1 MSRLLDRSR
10 QESTRTPPS
19 VSRWL
24 SGFCTKV
31 NSGVVQKPVSTEAS
45 SVGFVRFNSSTSTRE
60 LIASCI
66 VLTAVL
72 ASGTAIADEPLS
84 FNRDIRPILSDA
96 CFQCHGPDA
105 KQRKADLRL
114 DNESQVF
121 ERRDGHHGLVPGD
134 PAKSELFQRLT
145 ATGEDERMPPPSSGK
160 KLTPQQIETIRRWI
174 EQGAKWESHWAL
186 IAPTRPKLPVVKD
199 RTWPKNAIDH
209 FILARLE
216 REGLNLS
223 PVADRA
229 TLLRRV
235 TLDLTGVPP
244 SIGEIELF
252 LSDDSPQAYE
262 KLVDRLLAS
271 PRFGEKFARPWLDA
285 ARYADTSGYQSDGDR
300 SMWRWRDWIIDAFND
315 NKPFDEFT
323 IEQLAGDLLPK
334 PTMDQILATG
344 FNRNH
349 RGNAE
354 GGIIP
359 EEYAVEYVVDRVDT
373 TGTVWL
379 GLTLGCCRC
388 HDHKFDPFSQKEYY
402 QLFAFFNNVPEKG
415 RAIKFGNS
423 PPFVKT
429 PTREQQKQLQAMQLR
444 QGFLKGFSAQWME
457 TVPIEQAKWEGR
469 LGQILPSEIDWT
481 VTRGEVLHLPFDRD
495 GQPAPVRNE
504 ALKKERHQPQPLGPN
519 SGPPVIK
526 EADRAPVELGEGRIG
541 KAAQFDGQRRF
552 AVGDIANIGFFEPF
566 SMSAWIHADADS
578 GTILSRMSDDANSDG
593 YNLCLDKGKLQLN
606 LIKRWL
612 DDAMRVETADAIPLG
627 QWVHVGVSYDGSR
640 LADGVKFFINGT
652 QAKPRVVLDELNQA
666 FASKDVFRVGY
677 GGLTPPF
684 RGAIDEVRLF
694 DVPLED
700 DEMAILSVPES
711 VSFIAEVRA
720 KKRTIS
726 QSKKLRECFL
736 TEHAPNNIRDVHR
749 QLRQLE
755 LEERQFVDSFPTT
768 MVMQETPAPRPTH
781 LLLRGAYDHPGERVG
796 PGVPKALPT
805 SLIQQDRV
813 NRLDLAQWLVSPT
826 NPLTA
831 RVTVNRVWQQLFGQ
845 GLVKTA
851 DDFGSQGDWPSH
863 PELLD
868 WLAMEFVGQPD
879 LKSEIAPAWDI
890 KRLIRSI
897 VTSATY
903 QQSSKASADLTARD
917 PENRLLARG
926 PRSRLSAEMVR
937 DQALAASGLLTER
950 LGGPSIKPY
959 QPEGLWDDLQNTEK
973 YVQDHGPDLYRRGLY
988 VFWKRTIA
996 PPVMV
1001 TFDAAGRE
1009 ACTVRE
1015 TRTNTPLQALA
1026 LLNEVSFVEAA
1037 RKLAERV
1044 LREGGSDVDGRLRFA
1059 FRVVLTRDP
1068 SVREIAVLRRGVEQH
1083 LEHYRRHPT
1092 DATEVLRTG
1101 ESLADVTLNPIETA
1115 AWTATSSLILN
1126 LDEAITKE

>member
-1 MSRLLDRSR
+1 MSRSQIRFSGRRVFVVLVLLLMFS
-10 QESTRTPPS
+10 Q
-19 VSRWL
+19 
-24 SGFCTKV
+24 
-31 NSGVVQKPVSTEAS
+31 
-45 SVGFVRFNSSTSTRE
+45 
-60 LIASCI
+60 LIA
-66 VLTAVL
+66 AV
-72 ASGTAIADEPLS
+72 SADEPLS

-105 KQRKADLRL
+105 KQRQADLRL
-114 DNESQVF
+114 DNESQIF
-121 ERRDGHHGLVPGD
+121 ENRDGHRGLVPGD
-134 PAKSELFQRLT
+134 PSKSELFRRLT
-145 ATGEDERMPPPSSGK
+145 STDAEERMPPPSSGK

-174 EQGAKWESHWAL
+174 EQGAKWQSHWAL
-186 IAPTRPKLPVVKD
+186 IAPSRSKLPVVNN
-199 RTWPKNAIDH
+199 RNWPKNAIDH
-209 FILARLE
+209 FVLARLE
-216 REGLNLS
+216 HDGLKPS
-223 PVADRA
+223 PAADLA

-235 TLDLTGVPP
+235 TLDLTGLPP
-244 SIGEIELF
+244 SISEIESF
-252 LSDDSPQAYE
+252 LNDDSPHAYE

-285 ARYADTSGYQSDGDR
+285 ARYADTSGYQSDGER
-300 SMWRWRDWIIDAFND
+300 SMWRWRDWVIDAFND
-315 NKPFDEFT
+315 NQPFDEFT

-334 PTMDQILATG
+334 PTLDQILATG

-402 QLFAFFNNVPEKG
+402 QLFSFFNNVPERG
-415 RAIKFGNS
+415 RAVKFGNS
-423 PPFVKT
+423 PPFMKT
-429 PTREQQKQLQAMQLR
+429 PTRAQQRQLQAMQFQ
-444 QGFLKGFSAQWME
+444 QGFLEGFSEEWLK
-457 TVPIEQAKWEGR
+457 TVPTVEAVWARQLTQK
-469 LGQILPSEIDWT
+469 LPREIDWT
-481 VTRGEVLHLPFDRD
+481 VIRGEVLHLPFDRD
-495 GQPAPVRNE
+495 GQPAPSANG
-504 ALKKERHQPQPLGPN
+504 ATKKERHQPQPLGPN

-526 EADRAPVELGEGRIG
+526 EADRAPVELGEGRLG

-566 SMSAWIHADADS
+566 SMSAWIRADAVS

-593 YNLCLDKGKLQLN
+593 YNLCLDHGKLQLN

-612 DDAMRVETADAIPLG
+612 DDAMRVETVDAIPLN

-640 LADGVKFFINGT
+640 LASGVKFFINGT
-652 QAKPRVVLDELNQA
+652 LAKPRVVLDELNQA
-666 FASKDVFRVGY
+666 FASKDLFRIGY
-677 GGLTPPF
+677 GGLTPAF

-694 DVPLED
+694 DVALDD
-700 DEMAILSVPES
+700 DEIAILSVPES
-711 VSFIAEVRA
+711 VSRIAELLADQRSTA
-720 KKRTIS
+720 

-736 TEHAPNNIRDVHR
+736 TEHAPAHIRNAHR
-749 QLRQLE
+749 ELRQLE
-755 LEERQFVDSFPTT
+755 LDERQFVESFPTT
-768 MVMQETPAPRPTH
+768 MVMAETPEPRPTH
-781 LLLRGAYDHPGERVG
+781 LLLRGAYDRPGERVA
-796 PGVPKALPT
+796 PGVPKALPAP
-805 SLIQQDRV
+805 LAQHDRV
-813 NRLDLAQWLVSPT
+813 NRLDLAEWLVSPA
-826 NPLTA
+826 NPLAA
-831 RVTVNRVWQQLFGQ
+831 RVTVNRFWQQLFGQ
-845 GLVKTA
+845 GLVKTV

-868 WLAMEFVGQPD
+868 WLAMEFMGQAFQPD
-879 LKSEIAPAWDI
+879 SVRDDASRTDRVGLGRPTYAWDI
-890 KRLIRSI
+890 KRLIRTL

-903 QQSSKASADLTARD
+903 QQSSKASADLAARD
-917 PENRLLARG
+917 PDNRLLARG

-959 QPEGLWDDLQNTEK
+959 QPDGLWDDLQNTEK

-1009 ACTVRE
+1009 ACSVRE
-1015 TRTNTPLQALA
+1015 TRTNTPLQALT

-1059 FRVVLTRDP
+1059 FRLVLTRDP
-1068 SVREIAVLRRGVEQH
+1068 SVREIAVLRRGLEQH
-1083 LEHYRRHPT
+1083 LNHYRRHPA
-1092 DATEVLRTG
+1092 DAAEVLRTG
-1101 ESLADVTLNPIETA
+1101 ESLADSTLNAIEVA
-1115 AWTATSSLILN
+1115 AWTAMSSLILN
-1126 LDEAITKE
+1126 LDEALTKE